1 MTLHFPGLEFAVVLP
16 LLGAILVSFLRD
28 PLRARQ
34 VSMIITGATLVC
46 SLATWIDFAYL
57 GESIIIAS
65 DPFDLVKLVTGH
77 ELFDIDK
84 LSAPLLPLA
93 ALLYFLTMLTTL
105 HIKIRRFSF
114 ALNLLSEGLVLAT
127 FSCISSW
134 GIIFFL
140 AAATIPP
147 LLELRARNKPTRV
160 YVIHMGIFVA
170 LLVAG
175 QSLIDSYDGQVHPTW
190 AVIPLF
196 VAVLIRSGIIPF
208 HCWVTDLFEHASFG
222 TALLFVTPMTGAYA
236 AVHLLLPVAGDS
248 LLRAMGLISLITA
261 IYTAGMALVQRE
273 ARRMFCYLFLSHSA
287 LVMMGLEMLE
297 PYGLTGALCVW
308 LSVGLSLGGFG
319 LALRALESRRGRLL
333 LHDFQGL
340 YEQTPT
346 LAVCFALLGLASVG
360 FPGTIGFIGME
371 MLVDGAVEAYPS
383 VGIAVVVAAA
393 LNGIAVIHTYFIIF
407 TGTRHRSMIS
417 LRIGWRE
424 RTAVL
429 GLAALILLGGI
440 FPQPGVHSRHLAS
453 QEILRE
459 RATHPEL
466 DDDHDDDHKKH
477 HHEHE

>member
-34 VSMIITGATLVC
+34 VSMLITGATLVC
-46 SLATWIDFAYL
+46 SVATWIDYAYL
-57 GESIIIAS
+57 SETIKIAS

-147 LLELRARNKPTRV
+147 LLELRVRNKPTRV
-160 YVIHMGIFVA
+160 YVIHMGLYVA

-175 QSLIDSYDGQVHPTW
+175 QLFIDSYDGQVHPTW

-208 HCWVTDLFEHASFG
+208 QCWVTDLFEHASFG
-222 TALLFVTPMTGAYA
+222 TALLFVTPMTE
-236 AVHLLLPVAGDS
+236 PMPQCICS
-248 LLRAMGLISLITA
+248 CPWRAI
-261 IYTAGMALVQRE
+261 
-273 ARRMFCYLFLSHSA
+273 
-287 LVMMGLEMLE
+287 
-297 PYGLTGALCVW
+297 P
-308 LSVGLSLGGFG
+308 
-319 LALRALESRRGRLL
+319 
-333 LHDFQGL
+333 
-340 YEQTPT
+340 
-346 LAVCFALLGLASVG
+346 
-360 FPGTIGFIGME
+360 
-371 MLVDGAVEAYPS
+371 
-383 VGIAVVVAAA
+383 
-393 LNGIAVIHTYFIIF
+393 
-407 TGTRHRSMIS
+407 
-417 LRIGWRE
+417 
-424 RTAVL
+424 
-429 GLAALILLGGI
+429 
-440 FPQPGVHSRHLAS
+440 
-453 QEILRE
+453 
-459 RATHPEL
+459 
-466 DDDHDDDHKKH
+466 
-477 HHEHE
+477 